1 MKAIKDFLTSVAK
14 EQTTQFLTDNGL
26 VTPNDKGTVTLAQ
39 IRKALATISDDDL
52 EKLAEDFGFDANAE
66 PADSFMQDLAFTPE
80 ERGTIT
86 AKDGTSIA
94 VINAVYQKR
103 SSKGISVIF
112 EFSKGFITVSSARI
126 LELAKSGKMVKGKTY
141 PIKADSLVPQQG
153 APGYYLGVAL
163 QSAFEGI
170 DELYLEK
177 ADKMADLKIALKD
190 LRDQGTSEEAIEAML
205 YDARKAKLVGLV

>member
-39 IRKALATISDDDL
+39 IRKALSAMSDDDL
-52 EKLAEDFGFDANAE
+52 TNLSVEFGYDESANV
-66 PADSFMQDLAFTPE
+66 DSFVQDLGFTAE

-170 DELYLEK
+170 DDLYLEK

-190 LRDQGTSEEAIEAML
+190 LRDQGTSEEQIEAML

>member
-39 IRKALATISDDDL
+39 IRKALSAMSDDDL
-52 EKLAEDFGFDANAE
+52 TNLSVEFGYDESANV
-66 PADSFMQDLAFTPE
+66 DSFVQDLGFTPE

-170 DELYLEK
+170 DDLYLEK

-205 YDARKAKLVGLV
+205 YDARKAKLTGLV